1 MSASLRVVLLVGA
14 AVALAAPAG
23 AQEHAHLPA
32 SPSPRS
38 VVPSLAPRG
47 VPAPASV
54 MWIGAHPDDE
64 VPPAPLLARWCRG
77 GEARCSMLI
86 ATRGERGPCL
96 LPGGCLPDL
105 ATVRSAEALASAE
118 FLGAELFLL
127 SLPDG
132 GGAAPPVWAPGTSGA
147 ADAVARLAAF
157 LRAEAPE
164 MVLTFDPRHG
174 TSCHPDHRA
183 LADLVLQAAALV
195 DPPPAVYLLE
205 TFVEI
210 DAQAPAFR
218 FAPAAPGTIA
228 FDANE
233 PLPAAEGPA
242 WAAVESVMER
252 HASQFDA
259 AWRAAVWRVPEEE
272 RAVFLAPAAAI
283 LKRPV
288 ATCP

>member
-1 MSASLRVVLLVGA
+1 MSASLRVSLLA
-14 AVALAAPAG
+14 AIAACASHALAQSRPP
-23 AQEHAHLPA
+23 LPA
-32 SPSPRS
+32 LPAPQR
-38 VVPSLAPRG
+38 VVPSPAPRSL
-47 VPAPASV
+47 PAPASV

-77 GEARCSMLI
+77 GGARCSMLI
-86 ATRGERGPCL
+86 ATRGERGACL
-96 LPGGCLPDL
+96 LPAGCLPDL
-105 ATVRSAEALASAE
+105 ATVRSAEALASAA
-118 FLGAELFLL
+118 FFGAELFLL

-132 GGAAPPVWAPGTSGA
+132 GGAAPPAWAPGTPGA
-147 ADAVARLAAF
+147 ADVVARLAAF

-183 LADLVLQAAALV
+183 LAELVLHAVALV

-205 TFVEI
+205 TLVEI

-218 FAPAAPGTIA
+218 FAPAATGTIG

-233 PLPAAEGPA
+233 PLVSASGPA
-242 WAAVESVMER
+242 WGAVESVMER
-252 HASQFDA
+252 HPSQFDA
-259 AWRAAVWRVPEEE
+259 AWRAAVWRVPEED

>member
-1 MSASLRVVLLVGA
+1 MSASLRASLLAA
-14 AVALAAPAG
+14 AVVSLAGPAA
-23 AQEHAHLPA
+23 AQYRARLPV
-32 SPSPRS
+32 SPSPRA
-38 VVPSLAPRG
+38 VAPSPAPRS
-47 VPAPASV
+47 VPAPESV

-64 VPPAPLLARWCRG
+64 VPPAPLLARWCG
-77 GEARCSMLI
+77 GGGARCSMLI
-86 ATRGERGPCL
+86 ATRGERGACL
-96 LPGGCLPDL
+96 LPAGCLPDL
-105 ATVRSAEALASAE
+105 ATVRSAEALASAG
-118 FLGAELFLL
+118 FFDAELFLL

-132 GGAAPPVWAPGTSGA
+132 GGAAPPAWAPGTPGA
-147 ADAVARLAAF
+147 ADVVARLAAF

-183 LADLVLQAAALV
+183 LAELVLQAVALV

-205 TFVEI
+205 TTVEI

-233 PLPAAEGPA
+233 PLASAEGPA
-242 WAAVESVMER
+242 WGAIESVMER
-252 HASQFDA
+252 HPSQFDA
-259 AWRAAVWRVPEEE
+259 AWRAAVWRVPEED
-272 RAVFLAPAAAI
+272 RAVFFAPAAAI
-283 LKRPV
+283 LNRPV